1 LKSTLPMSNVF
12 VSYAR
17 SSEPVAKQ
25 IVELLRSAG
34 HAVWRDDQL
43 PAHKPFAEVIE
54 AQLRAAKAVV
64 VIWSAE
70 ALKSQW
76 VRAEAD
82 LAFGAGTL
90 VQVSVDGT
98 IPPLPFNQIQ
108 CTQLIDWTG
117 VADAPGWRNVLDSI
131 EELDR
136 RVETDAPPVTPD
148 QRAVRSMGPA
158 TTSAPPAS
166 RKPLVLVPVFTDL
179 SPADAKDFLAEGL
192 REDIVAAL
200 SRHTN
205 LSVRSDEMGFGQ
217 SANGY
222 RLEAQ
227 VRRAS
232 GKVRVSA
239 RLIKAAGGEAI
250 WSERYDGSDD
260 SVFELQDEIALGVA
274 ANVEAAIRREQISS
288 APPATDAGA
297 TAEVYY
303 LNALR
308 NINLSEKKGYFD
320 ALPLLDM
327 ALALEPENAQ
337 VLASMALAHA
347 NIWMIGYDESGEH
360 NRAAGIAAAQQALRI
375 TDSDSFAT
383 GLAAVS
389 LAYLGEPIDVP
400 RGLIDRILSLN
411 PSYAVAWLWSGTI
424 RLMAGDLDVCITHL
438 ETALRLDTR
447 TSVRPLILSYI
458 GAAHVLA
465 LRHDTASLALHEAH
479 RLRPQLPWAA
489 LFLGASLG
497 HAGRITEA
505 RELLAQC
512 GTLENPGRYRFPLH
526 NPRHRQ
532 FLAEGLQRASAGA

>member
-1 LKSTLPMSNVF
+1 MSNVF
-12 VSYAR
+12 ISYAR
-17 SSEPVAKQ
+17 SSEPVAKH
-25 IVELLRSAG
+25 IVELLRSVG

-43 PAHKPFAEVIE
+43 PAHMPFAEVIE
-54 AQLRAAKAVV
+54 AQLRAAKAVIV
-64 VIWSAE
+64 VWSAD
-70 ALKSQW
+70 AVKSQW

-90 VQVSVDGT
+90 VQLSIDGT

-108 CTQLIDWTG
+108 CTQLTDWTG
-117 VADAPGWRNVLDSI
+117 AADAPGWRNVLASI

-136 RVETDAPPVTPD
+136 RDDSDAPPVAPD
-148 QRAVRSMGPA
+148 RRAVRSMGPTA
-158 TTSAPPAS
+158 SAAPVS
-166 RKPLVLVPVFTDL
+166 RKPLVVVPAFTDL
-179 SPADAKDFLAEGL
+179 SPADAQDFLAEGL

-205 LSVRSDEMGFGQ
+205 LSVRSDEAGFGQ
-217 SANGY
+217 GANCY

-227 VRRAS
+227 VRRAA

-239 RLIKAAGGEAI
+239 RLVRAVGGEAI

-288 APPATDAGA
+288 APPTTGAGA

-308 NINLSEKKGYFD
+308 NINRSERQGYAD
-320 ALPLLDM
+320 ALPLLEM
-327 ALALEPENAQ
+327 ALALEPDNAQ
-337 VLASMALAHA
+337 VWASMALAHA
-347 NIWMIGYDESGEH
+347 NIWMIGGDESGEH
-360 NRAAGIAAAQQALRI
+360 NRVAGIGAAQRALQI

-400 RGLIDRILSLN
+400 RGLIDRVLSLN

-424 RLMAGDLDVCITHL
+424 RLIAGDLDTCITHL

-465 LRHDTASLALHEAH
+465 LRHDTASLALNEAR

-497 HAGRITEA
+497 HAGRIAEA
-505 RELLAQC
+505 RELLADC
-512 GTLENPGRYRFPLH
+512 GTLDNPDRYRFPLH
-526 NPRHRQ
+526 DPQHRQ
-532 FLAEGLQRASAGA
+532 FLAEGLRRVSVGA